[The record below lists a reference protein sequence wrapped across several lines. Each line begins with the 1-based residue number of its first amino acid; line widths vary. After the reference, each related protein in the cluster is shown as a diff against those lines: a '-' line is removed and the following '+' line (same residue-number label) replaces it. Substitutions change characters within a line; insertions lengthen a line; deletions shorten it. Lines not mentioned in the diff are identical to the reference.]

1 MHGYMHVCYTKV
13 MVMCKVYVAIH
24 VWFSV
29 THTVFNNYCT
39 CSACHFHFL
48 SREMSSSIAKALL
61 VTQLILIVRGEEK
74 SVVWDSYGPYKQ
86 VYPDADIQ
94 QDPRNCSVSEN
105 STCPLFIALMMAF
118 GGDYVSSGV
127 IPGIQVAIDE
137 INNDPSM
144 LPGYTLHYTLM
155 ATRVGQLTSY
165 RLEYVPPHAGELQCM
180 K

>member
-1 MHGYMHVCYTKV
+1 MN
-13 MVMCKVYVAIH
+13 AP
-24 VWFSV
+24 
-29 THTVFNNYCT
+29 
-39 CSACHFHFL
+39 
-48 SREMSSSIAKALL
+48 IARSLL
-61 VTQLILIVRGEEK
+61 IMTQLIMIVISEEN
-74 SVVWDSYGPYKQ
+74 SVASDRFSPYKQ

-118 GGDYVSSGV
+118 DGDYVSSGV

-155 ATRVGQLTSY
+155 PTRVG
-165 RLEYVPPHAGELQCM
+165 
-180 K
+180 